1 MCPQSNLIEMIRKAC
16 GDAAVSMP
24 KQPGA
29 LNMVY
34 EFADVTHENNLP
46 ELLLQ
51 LPRN

>member
-1 MCPQSNLIEMIRKAC
+1 MYPQSNPIKMIRKVC
-16 GDAAVSMP
+16 GDAAVSML
-24 KQPGA
+24 KQSGA
-29 LNMVY
+29 WNMVY